1 MHHLL
6 CAKHYSMSIANINS
20 YNYLNNP
27 MKGLLLLHPFDRGGN
42 WGVLEICQRSH
53 SQQGLE
59 PRCFD
64 LLTSAFH
71 HYTMRPLFF
80 FFYNII
86 LVLPYVDMNPPQFY
100 FKHVLKGKELCYIRK
115 NAECEVATVGFVF
128 VRFLILGLSS
138 YSYKTPEKVTL
149 LSSTVK

>member
-1 MHHLL
+1 MMIALIIFRFIFLSKTILL
-6 CAKHYSMSIANINS
+6 YLFIFLNFYFYFILL
-20 YNYLNNP
+20 YNT
-27 MKGLLLLHPFDRGGN
+27 
-42 WGVLEICQRSH
+42 V
-53 SQQGLE
+53 
-59 PRCFD
+59 
-64 LLTSAFH
+64 
-71 HYTMRPLFF
+71 
-80 FFYNII
+80 

-100 FKHVLKGKELCYIRK
+100 FKHVLKDKELCYIRK